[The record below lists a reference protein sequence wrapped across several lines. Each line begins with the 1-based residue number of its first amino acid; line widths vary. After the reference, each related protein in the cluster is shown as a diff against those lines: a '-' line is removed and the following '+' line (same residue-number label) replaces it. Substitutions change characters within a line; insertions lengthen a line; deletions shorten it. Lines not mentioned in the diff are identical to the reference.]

1 MTSNLHCS
9 ECFFIK
15 FVSGLISR
23 GNEYRCQDAI
33 ESHRGAF
40 NEITG
45 FSQRISTIEKKK
57 GGNEISSMGCGYRV
71 ERGLWLSRG
80 REEER
85 GETRVISDLRCQIT
99 NLFPTLVLI
108 IKLKLLLHIDSSGCA
123 LVLSPIKR
131 EKRRDY
137 MKPSGAFYGSCETV
151 KPCHG
156 LQSNKTSSLCLC
168 VCVCALLL
176 MWAPMLS

>member
-1 MTSNLHCS
+1 MRLVQWDVDTEWNGD
-9 ECFFIK
+9 F
-15 FVSGLISR
+15 
-23 GNEYRCQDAI
+23 
-33 ESHRGAF
+33 
-40 NEITG
+40 
-45 FSQRISTIEKKK
+45 
-57 GGNEISSMGCGYRV
+57 GC
-71 ERGLWLSRG
+71 

-85 GETRVISDLRCQIT
+85 GETRVISDLPCQIT

-123 LVLSPIKR
+123 LVLSPIKQ

-137 MKPSGAFYGSCETV
+137 MKPSGASYGSCETV

-168 VCVCALLL
+168 VCACALPL
-176 MWAPMLS
+176 MWARMHS